1 MNDRMY
7 CVGIAISAEH
17 MPSQTRHRAVDILGY
32 AMRAYNIITIVC
44 IVNHHHRNFC
54 FSKSLMSKNSIAYLV
69 I

>member
-1 MNDRMY
+1 
-7 CVGIAISAEH
+7 

-44 IVNHHHRNFC
+44 IVNHHHHHHRNFC